1 MRLWGGGAV
10 IGTVL
15 KGHTGAVQDVVFT
28 EAGLLASGSA
38 DNTIR
43 IWDVLHNE
51 CLEVLSGHTFSVDAL
66 VVTAGSLVSGSVD
79 KTVRIWDTK
88 HVSVLRGHQNWIQ
101 ALAILEDG
109 TIVSGGLDRTVR
121 RWRDGL
127 CINIIETMRFGVVVA
142 LASLP
147 GNLIVCGFHDG
158 FVVFD
163 AVGNIMFQTWR
174 VPLRALSVHKNKLV
188 IGTKT
193 GSIQTWE

>member
-15 KGHTGAVQDVVFT
+15 KGHKGAVTSLTFLDSS
-28 EAGLLASGSA
+28 LLASGSA

-51 CLEVLSGHTFSVDAL
+51 CLEVLSGHSFSVKAL
-66 VVTAGSLVSGSVD
+66 VVTTGLLVSGSVD

-88 HVSVLRGHQNWIQ
+88 HVSVLRGHQDWII

-121 RWRDGL
+121 RWRNGL
-127 CINIIETMRFGVVVA
+127 CKMA
-142 LASLP
+142 LG
-147 GNLIVCGFHDG
+147 GN
-158 FVVFD
+158 
-163 AVGNIMFQTWR
+163 T
-174 VPLRALSVHKNKLV
+174 
-188 IGTKT
+188 
-193 GSIQTWE
+193 